1 MNRGIGRGWKS
12 ATTSTPSSSMF
23 RESVKTLRSRF
34 NFLLEFSVEVRTPL
48 AKRPRQNPSNPKT

>member
-48 AKRPRQNPSNPKT
+48 AKRPLTKSVEP

>member
-1 MNRGIGRGWKS
+1 MEIRNYVNAEFVNVSRKRQD
-12 ATTSTPSSSMF
+12 A
-23 RESVKTLRSRF
+23 RSRF

>member
-1 MNRGIGRGWKS
+1 
-12 ATTSTPSSSMF
+12 MF

-48 AKRPRQNPSNPKT
+48 AKQPLTKSVEP